1 MSIKESIKNL
11 LGLKENDYS
20 PRRHQ
25 PRRHQPRRHQP
36 RRRPERSNALT
47 RKM

>member
-11 LGLKENDYS
+11 LGLPRRHQ